1 MRQPENCEQWIFSDY
16 YSVVCFSRDD
26 GNKKKIL
33 IFGVIKIFAEDIW
46 NLLISI

>member
-1 MRQPENCEQWIFSDY
+1 MNSGYFLIIKALF
-16 YSVVCFSRDD
+16 VLV
-26 GNKKKIL
+26 GMTAIKKKIL